1 MKEQIKTFLDSL
13 KHRQDKVRIAV
24 ILGAAGMLMIL
35 LSELLPDKENNIT
48 LSSGDSIAETDE
60 TESFRKSTE
69 AQLKELL
76 EQIDGVG
83 NCEVMLTVE
92 GTTEYVYAENI
103 SRYTDTAPDRQSDKA
118 DTDIVIVEQN
128 GDKQALIKK
137 VIRPRISGVMIVCDG
152 GGDISVNERVLRA
165 VSTALNISSG
175 RVCVE
180 NKRKVY

>member
-48 LSSGDSIAETDE
+48 PSSDESIAETDE

-83 NCEVMLTVE
+83 NCDVMLTVE

-103 SRYTDTAPDRQSDKA
+103 SRYTDTSPDRQSDKA
-118 DTDIVIVEQN
+118 DTDIVTVEQN

-137 VIRPRISGVMIVCDG
+137 VIRPRISGVMVVCDG

-180 NKRKVY
+180 NKQKVY